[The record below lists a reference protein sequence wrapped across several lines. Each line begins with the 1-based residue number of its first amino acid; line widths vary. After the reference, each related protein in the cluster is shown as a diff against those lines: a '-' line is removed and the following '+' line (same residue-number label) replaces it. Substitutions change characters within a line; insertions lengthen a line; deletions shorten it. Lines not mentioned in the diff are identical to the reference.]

1 MSKIEEMLK
10 NERVEW
16 KKLGEIGEF
25 YGGITGKKKDD
36 FKDGNAKFIT
46 YKNVF
51 SNQATKLDVVDR
63 VRIDESENQRTL
75 LYGDIIFTGSSET
88 PNECGMSSVI
98 TEKLDEKVYLNSFCF
113 FLRLN
118 SGNTLLPDFAK
129 HLFRS
134 EIIRNKIGKTASGVT
149 RFNISK
155 ELMKKIVIPI
165 PSIKTQEKIVKTL
178 DKFTEYVTE
187 LQAELQYRTN
197 QYEYYRNM
205 LLSEEYLNKLSKK
218 LLDVSGGEN
227 RLYCSNPKYMRELV
241 EVKLETIVKIKNGK
255 DWKKLGKGNIPVYG
269 SGGNM
274 DIYVDKYSYNK
285 PSVLIP
291 RKGSIE
297 NVFYLEEPFWNV
309 DTIFYTEIDESKII
323 PRYLYYF
330 ISNYDIKLLS
340 TDSTRPSLTQEALNR
355 IVVQLPPLSLQN
367 KIVEILDKFQAMLS
381 ETKGLLPKEIEER
394 QKQYEYYR
402 EKLLTFDV
410 ESGTHARTQLIA
422 NSYFIILKEAANVIG
437 VNLYSIEWK
446 TLGDIGR
453 FENGSGMP
461 KTMFKDDGEVG
472 AIHYGHIYTKYNMF
486 IDKTVV
492 SISTKDAEKLKKVNK
507 GDLVIARTSENIDDV
522 MKTVAYLGEK
532 TVVAGGHS
540 TIFRHKENPKYL
552 SYVLN
557 GADYAIKQK
566 NKMARG
572 VKVIELSTVDME
584 KIKIP
589 LPPLPVQEYIVSILD
604 KFDIL
609 VNDIK
614 SGLPKEIEER
624 KKQYE
629 YYRERLLSF
638 KKS

>member
-10 NERVEW
+10 NEKVEW
-16 KKLGEIGEF
+16 KEIGDIPEIKV
-25 YGGITGKKKDD
+25 ITVKKKLKKQEYLREGDYPIIDQGQEFIVGYTNDNDAIIDKYPCVIFGDHTESIKYVD
-36 FKDGNAKFIT
+36 FAFAQGADGIKILKT
-46 YKNVF
+46 
-51 SNQATKLDVVDR
+51 
-63 VRIDESENQRTL
+63 
-75 LYGDIIFTGSSET
+75 
-88 PNECGMSSVI
+88 
-98 TEKLDEKVYLNSFCF
+98 DEKYIKSRYLYHTILSYYKLEGKYMRHFSL
-113 FLRLN
+113 LRK
-118 SGNTLLPDFAK
+118 TL
-129 HLFRS
+129 
-134 EIIRNKIGKTASGVT
+134 
-149 RFNISK
+149 
-155 ELMKKIVIPI
+155 IPI
-165 PSIKTQEKIVKTL
+165 PSLKTQEKIVKTL
-178 DKFTEYVTE
+178 DKFTEYVTELQAE

-227 RLYCSNPKYMRELV
+227 RLYCSNLEYMRELI

-330 ISNYDIKLLS
+330 ISNYDIKSLS

-367 KIVEILDKFQAMLS
+367 KIVEILDKFQAILS
-381 ETKGLLPKEIEER
+381 ESKGLLPKEIEER

-410 ESGTHARTQLIA
+410 ESGTHARTHLIA

-486 IDKTVV
+486 IDKPVV

-557 GADYAIKQK
+557 GANYAIKQK

-572 VKVIELSTVDME
+572 VKVIELSTADME

-589 LPPLPVQEYIVSILD
+589 LPSLRVQEYIVSILD
-604 KFDIL
+604 KFDTL

-624 KKQYE
+624 QKQYE